1 MRRKSVWYLNST
13 ASVKKEKQLSEG
25 KTDLLKE
32 QDMGTL
38 SSAVLDTCMSTCHK
52 LELSES
58 TETQL
63 RKFIH

>member
-52 LELSES
+52 LGYM
-58 TETQL
+58 
-63 RKFIH
+63 K